1 MAVFVEYE
9 TDVEE
14 ERVRVKS
21 LLENLRI
28 EAEIKVFW
36 LASGSLPSYEIIV
49 NGNSPGAE
57 SEAEVEECLKDQE
70 WWEEMQKMRGKRGQP
85 LASEVDLDVE
95 NLLGSSAWPDA
106 SFQQGPRHEKVERF
120 LGLRDLLH
128 KSKRRRTMSGFS
140 KLGVNLG
147 MRAQRLPA
155 QLTHRASSEQN
166 YSDSESDSDDSD
178 EDNDDDQSI
187 ASEADAD
194 DRELDNDGGLR
205 NPTKLVRR
213 KSDGDAMR
221 GPRLGRN
228 LIAKEST
235 SKNKTKST
243 TASNTTTPA
252 RSLRDF
258 DTSSSTPSLKDQQD
272 EANTAPA
279 TSSSMGPPPPRKL
292 EERFSALRQSPSK
305 SQLSPTKESHAG
317 SARERPIL
325 SRHASSQKF
334 SSKPV
339 PVSQVASEDGAGPS
353 IMFIDTPSPPTRRNR
368 LQSAYRSQEN
378 NGDENNGGTSSNNP
392 SSSPHKSLGSTYST
406 QSLPL
411 SFNDLPCRAQHL
423 ILNELMRQNS
433 KDTAVMFTTL
443 PSPAPGT
450 HTDEEACVAYVSD
463 LEVLGRGCPPCLMV
477 HSNSMTV
484 TMSL

>member
-1 MAVFVEYE
+1 MEYE

-14 ERVRVKS
+14 ERIRVKS

-28 EAEIKVFW
+28 QAEIKVFW
-36 LASGSLPSYEIIV
+36 LAAGSLSTYEIIV
-49 NGNSPGAE
+49 NGNSPGPEA
-57 SEAEVEECLKDQE
+57 EAEVEECLKDQE
-70 WWEEMQKMRGKRGQP
+70 WWEEMQKIRGKRGQP
-85 LASEVDLDVE
+85 LASGIGLDVE

-120 LGLRDLLH
+120 LGLRNLLH

-147 MRAQRLPA
+147 MRAQKLPA
-155 QLTHRASSEQN
+155 QLAHRASSERD
-166 YSDSESDSDDSD
+166 YSDSESSSDDSD
-178 EDNDDDQSI
+178 EDDNDDDQSI

-194 DRELDNDGGLR
+194 DRELDGDSDLR
-205 NPTKLVRR
+205 SPTKLVRR
-213 KSDGDAMR
+213 KSHGDAMR
-221 GPRLGRN
+221 GPPPARSLV
-228 LIAKEST
+228 APKEST

-252 RSLRDF
+252 RSLKDF
-258 DTSSSTPSLKDQQD
+258 DTSSSTPSLKELQEDGS
-272 EANTAPA
+272 TAPA
-279 TSSSMGPPPPRKL
+279 TSSKMEPPPPRKL

-305 SQLSPTKESHAG
+305 SQLSPTKLSQAS

-368 LQSAYRSQEN
+368 LQSAYRSQ
-378 NGDENNGGTSSNNP
+378 DDNGGTSSKNP
-392 SSSPHKSLGSTYST
+392 SSSPPKSIGSTYST

-433 KDTAVMFTTL
+433 EDTAVMFTTL
-443 PSPAPGT
+443 PSPSPGT
-450 HTDEEACVAYVSD
+450 HTDEEACIAYVSD

>member
-1 MAVFVEYE
+1 MEYE

-14 ERVRVKS
+14 ERIRVKS

-28 EAEIKVFW
+28 QADIKVFW
-36 LASGSLPSYEIIV
+36 LASGSLPTYEIIV

-57 SEAEVEECLKDQE
+57 AEAEVEECLKDQE
-70 WWEEMQKMRGKRGQP
+70 WWEEMQRMRGRRESG
-85 LASEVDLDVE
+85 VGLDVE

-120 LGLRDLLH
+120 LGLRNLLH

-166 YSDSESDSDDSD
+166 SDSESSSDDSD

-194 DRELDNDGGLR
+194 DQELDNDDDIR
-205 NPTKLVRR
+205 CPTKIVRR

-221 GPRLGRN
+221 GPRPARN
-228 LIAKEST
+228 LLASKESSA
-235 SKNKTKST
+235 SKNKNKSAT
-243 TASNTTTPA
+243 VSNTTTPA
-252 RSLRDF
+252 RSLKDF
-258 DTSSSTPSLKDQQD
+258 DTSSGSPSLKEPQGDVS
-272 EANTAPA
+272 TAPA
-279 TSSSMGPPPPRKL
+279 TSGNMEPPPPRKL
-292 EERFSALRQSPSK
+292 EERFSALREASSK
-305 SQLSPTKESHAG
+305 SQLSPTKSSHAG

-368 LQSAYRSQEN
+368 LQSAYRSQ
-378 NGDENNGGTSSNNP
+378 DDNGGTSSKNS
-392 SSSPHKSLGSTYST
+392 SSSPPKSLGSTYST

-443 PSPAPGT
+443 PSPSQGT
-450 HTDEEACVAYVSD
+450 HTDEEACIAYVSD

>member
-1 MAVFVEYE
+1 MEYE

-14 ERVRVKS
+14 ERIRVKS

-28 EAEIKVFW
+28 QAEIKVFW
-36 LASGSLPSYEIIV
+36 LASGSLSTYEIIV

-57 SEAEVEECLKDQE
+57 AEAEVEECLKDQE
-70 WWEEMQKMRGKRGQP
+70 WWEEMQKIRGKRGQP
-85 LASEVDLDVE
+85 LASGIGLDVE

-120 LGLRDLLH
+120 LGLRNLLH

-155 QLTHRASSEQN
+155 QLTHRASSERD
-166 YSDSESDSDDSD
+166 YSDSESSSDDSD
-178 EDNDDDQSI
+178 EDDNDDDQSI

-194 DRELDNDGGLR
+194 DRELDGDGDLR
-205 NPTKLVRR
+205 SPTKIVRR
-213 KSDGDAMR
+213 KSHGDAMR
-221 GPRLGRN
+221 GPPPARSLV
-228 LIAKEST
+228 APKEST

-243 TASNTTTPA
+243 TSSNTTTPA
-252 RSLRDF
+252 RSLKDF
-258 DTSSSTPSLKDQQD
+258 DTSSSTPSLKELQED
-272 EANTAPA
+272 ANTVPA
-279 TSSSMGPPPPRKL
+279 TSSKMEPPPPRKL

-305 SQLSPTKESHAG
+305 SQLSPTKPSQAS

-325 SRHASSQKF
+325 FRHASSQKF

-339 PVSQVASEDGAGPS
+339 PVSKVASEDGAGPS
-353 IMFIDTPSPPTRRNR
+353 IMFIDAPSPPTRRNR
-368 LQSAYRSQEN
+368 LQSAYRSQ
-378 NGDENNGGTSSNNP
+378 DDNGGTSSKNP
-392 SSSPHKSLGSTYST
+392 SSSPPKSIGSTYST

-423 ILNELMRQNS
+423 VLNELMRQNS

-443 PSPAPGT
+443 PSPSPGT
-450 HTDEEACVAYVSD
+450 HTDEEACIAYVSD

>member
-1 MAVFVEYE
+1 MEYE

-14 ERVRVKS
+14 ERIRVKS

-28 EAEIKVFW
+28 QAEIKVFW
-36 LASGSLPSYEIIV
+36 LASGSLPTYEIIV
-49 NGNSPGAE
+49 NGNSPGSE
-57 SEAEVEECLKDQE
+57 SEAEVNECLKDQE
-70 WWEEMQKMRGKRGQP
+70 WWEEMQTMRGKRGQP
-85 LASEVDLDVE
+85 LAGRFGRNVE
-95 NLLGSSAWPDA
+95 NILGSSAWPDA

-120 LGLRDLLH
+120 LGLRNLLH

-155 QLTHRASSEQN
+155 QLTHRASSERD
-166 YSDSESDSDDSD
+166 YSDSESSSSDDSD

-194 DRELDNDGGLR
+194 DRDLDSDGDFR
-205 NPTKLVRR
+205 SPTKLVRR
-213 KSDGDAMR
+213 KSHGDAMR
-221 GPRLGRN
+221 GPRSARN
-228 LIAKEST
+228 LVAPKEPT
-235 SKNKTKST
+235 LKNKTKSNA
-243 TASNTTTPA
+243 ASNTTTPA
-252 RSLRDF
+252 RSLKDF
-258 DTSSSTPSLKDQQD
+258 DTSSGAPSLKEVQED
-272 EANTAPA
+272 ANTVTA
-279 TSSSMGPPPPRKL
+279 TSSNMEPPPPRKL

-305 SQLSPTKESHAG
+305 TQLSPTKQSHASG
-317 SARERPIL
+317 ARERPIL

-353 IMFIDTPSPPTRRNR
+353 IMFIDTPSPPTKRNR
-368 LQSAYRSQEN
+368 LQSAYLSSQDKN
-378 NGDENNGGTSSNNP
+378 DNGGTSSNNNP
-392 SSSPHKSLGSTYST
+392 SSSPTKSLGSTYST

-423 ILNELMRQNS
+423 ILNQLMRQNS
-433 KDTAVMFTTL
+433 EDTAVMFTTL
-443 PSPAPGT
+443 PSPSPGT
-450 HTDEEACVAYVSD
+450 HEDEEACIAYISD

>member
-1 MAVFVEYE
+1 MEYE

-14 ERVRVKS
+14 ERIRVKN

-28 EAEIKVFW
+28 QAEIKVFW
-36 LASGSLPSYEIIV
+36 LASGSLSTYEIIV

-57 SEAEVEECLKDQE
+57 AEAEVEECLKDQE
-70 WWEEMQKMRGKRGQP
+70 WWEEMQKMRGRRGQP
-85 LASEVDLDVE
+85 LASELDLDVE

-120 LGLRDLLH
+120 LGLRNLLH

-166 YSDSESDSDDSD
+166 YSDSESSSDDS
-178 EDNDDDQSI
+178 EDNNDDDQSI

-194 DRELDNDGGLR
+194 DRELDSDGDLR
-205 NPTKLVRR
+205 SPTKIVRR
-213 KSDGDAMR
+213 KSHGDAMR
-221 GPRLGRN
+221 GPRSARN
-228 LIAKEST
+228 LVAPKESI

-252 RSLRDF
+252 RSLKDF
-258 DTSSSTPSLKDQQD
+258 DTSSSTPSLKESQ
-272 EANTAPA
+272 EGANAAPA
-279 TSSSMGPPPPRKL
+279 ISSKMEPPPPRKL

-305 SQLSPTKESHAG
+305 SQLESTKSSHAG

-368 LQSAYRSQEN
+368 LQSAYRSQ
-378 NGDENNGGTSSNNP
+378 DNNGGLSSKNP
-392 SSSPHKSLGSTYST
+392 SPSPPKSLGSTYST
-406 QSLPL
+406 QALPL

-443 PSPAPGT
+443 PSPAQGT
-450 HTDEEACVAYVSD
+450 HTDEEACIAYVSD

>member
-1 MAVFVEYE
+1 MEYE

-14 ERVRVKS
+14 ERIRVKS

-28 EAEIKVFW
+28 QAEIKVFW
-36 LASGSLPSYEIIV
+36 LASGSLSTYEIIV

-57 SEAEVEECLKDQE
+57 AEAEVEECLKDQE
-70 WWEEMQKMRGKRGQP
+70 WWEEMQKMRGQRGQP
-85 LASEVDLDVE
+85 LATELDLDVE

-120 LGLRDLLH
+120 LGLRNMLH

-155 QLTHRASSEQN
+155 QLTHRASSERG
-166 YSDSESDSDDSD
+166 DSESESSSDDSD
-178 EDNDDDQSI
+178 EDNYDEQSI

-194 DRELDNDGGLR
+194 DRELDNDGDLR
-205 NPTKLVRR
+205 SPTKIVRR
-213 KSDGDAMR
+213 KSHGDAMR
-221 GPRLGRN
+221 GPRSAKN
-228 LIAKEST
+228 LVVPKEST
-235 SKNKTKST
+235 SKHKTKST

-252 RSLRDF
+252 RSLKDF
-258 DTSSSTPSLKDQQD
+258 DTSSGSPSLKESQEDISTTP
-272 EANTAPA
+272 TA
-279 TSSSMGPPPPRKL
+279 SKMGPPQKL

-305 SQLSPTKESHAG
+305 SQLSPTKSSQAG
-317 SARERPIL
+317 GARERPIL

-353 IMFIDTPSPPTRRNR
+353 IMFVDTPSPPTRRNR
-368 LQSAYRSQEN
+368 LQSAYRSSQ
-378 NGDENNGGTSSNNP
+378 DNNGGTSPSNNP
-392 SSSPHKSLGSTYST
+392 AASPPKSLGSTYST
-406 QSLPL
+406 QALPL

-443 PSPAPGT
+443 PSPAQGT
-450 HTDEEACVAYVSD
+450 HTDEEACIAYISD